1 MKVWLWLVLVL
12 VACQSTPKAPPHLL
26 GTVKVQ
32 FGSSLQTAALVP
44 GGQLAFVRT
53 MALSKTH
60 DLANNRSF
68 WTVQYQFTNN
78 TTSTLDNVVLLAYNK
93 TGNSAGSALGNIRN
107 ASSNAA
113 IAAPDA
119 TAFANRARPSNPMSG
134 APLVVN
140 NATADLQL
148 FSESEIATLQSEAQ
162 ATTGYLSSGE
172 NLLPYGF
179 VLHQSRS
186 DRSIGVGESAT
197 VNLALSI
204 PDAGAASNYVFDMS
218 FLVYANPLGTVR
230 VAESIEEQGGQ
241 SGVVARRTALGSAS
255 IVAVQGT
262 ALLDSNPHTA
272 FDNVRIATNQNA
284 LKQVTVS
291 SLADSGTGSL
301 REAIAG
307 LGADGIV
314 HLAFPSS
321 GAQVLQL
328 QSPLSIS
335 NKVIV
340 SRLGSEIFAISGN
353 NQSRIFEV
361 ATSGYLSL
369 RGSLLFVADGQIDGV
384 GGGCIEN
391 QGVLVLKQIGILNCS
406 ASSNNPAQR
415 HVYGGAI
422 YNTGVLRMDGE
433 ADPNADISQSQ
444 VTGFSGENGSDP
456 SNASQ
461 SGGNGGNG
469 GNGYGGAIYNS
480 GSLEIRNFKF
490 ATSSGVALGGRDST
504 NGSNAAN
511 GGGGGDGG
519 FGFFN
524 GGFVSAGGNGGNGGN
539 GYGGAIYSTNPIVQH
554 NLFFAN
560 SSPNNLNLAQAGQR
574 GNGGRGSPSGS
585 NGTDG
590 QAFSGSTTPPI
601 CIAAGTGCQ

>member
-12 VACQSTPKAPPHLL
+12 VACQSTPKAPPHSL

-44 GGQLAFVRT
+44 GGQLTFVRT
-53 MALSKTH
+53 VALSKTH
-60 DLANNRSF
+60 DLANNRYF

-107 ASSNAA
+107 ASSNAL

-134 APLVVN
+134 TPLVVN

-162 ATTGYLSSGE
+162 ATTGYLSNGE

-204 PDAGAASNYVFDMS
+204 PDAGAASNYIFDMS

-284 LKQVTVS
+284 LKQVTIS

-328 QSPLSIS
+328 Q
-335 NKVIV
+335 
-340 SRLGSEIFAISGN
+340 
-353 NQSRIFEV
+353 
-361 ATSGYLSL
+361 SL

-490 ATSSGVALGGRDST
+490 ATSSGVELGGRDFT
-504 NGSNAAN
+504 NGSNVAN

-539 GYGGAIYSTNPIVQH
+539 GYGSAIYSTNPIVQH
-554 NLFFAN
+554 NLFFAT